1 MATHPTYFDWLTFA
15 AIIIGPIV
23 AVGITL
29 WNEDRRRKREA
40 RTQILKMLL
49 NTWGVP
55 SDPAFTVGMNMIMV
69 EFNDRPKIMAA
80 RRAYVDQAWNTP
92 TAENVAAHDTQMSA
106 KLSNLIHEITKEL
119 GFDIPESDIKTQTYI
134 AKGYVDNAILQRD
147 SLLATC
153 SIAESLKEQ
162 TGLLKGQPEPQPLL
176 PR

>member
-1 MATHPTYFDWLTFA
+1 METPPTYFDWLTVA
-15 AIIIGPIV
+15 AIVIGPLS

-29 WNEDRRRKREA
+29 WNEHRRRKREA

-49 NTWGVP
+49 NTWAVP
-55 SDPAFTVGMNMIMV
+55 SDPAFTVGMNMILV

-106 KLSNLIHEITKEL
+106 KLSALTHEITKEL

-134 AKGYVDNAILQRD
+134 AKGYVDNALLQEA
-147 SLLATC
+147 SLRATC
-153 SIAESLKEQ
+153 SIAESLHEQ
-162 TGLLKGQPEPQPLL
+162 TGLLKVQTAEPETKS
-176 PR
+176 